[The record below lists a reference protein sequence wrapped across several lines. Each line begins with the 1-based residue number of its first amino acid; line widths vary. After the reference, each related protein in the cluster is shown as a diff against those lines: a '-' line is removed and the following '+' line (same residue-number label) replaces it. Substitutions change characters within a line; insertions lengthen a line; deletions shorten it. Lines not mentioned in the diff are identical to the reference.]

1 MQKEWLEMFEKA
13 RRIISPKEVSPFI
26 TYGNH
31 SCAILTSSKNIYTS
45 VNILSSLDISSTAE
59 KNAITQMLNNGEH
72 KIEKMLLLNELEE
85 IILPSQ
91 DCFEYL
97 VELCDDVNDIEI
109 LTDLNNFKSIKLSEL
124 LPNWWGT
131 FREKK
136 N

>member
-26 TYGNH
+26 TYGTH
-31 SCAILTSSKNIYTS
+31 SCAILTDSKNIYTS
-45 VNILSSLDISSTAE
+45 VNISSSLDISSTAE
-59 KNAITQMLNNGEH
+59 KNAITKMLNNGEH
-72 KIEKMLLLNELEE
+72 RIEKILLLNELEVV
-85 IILPSQ
+85 ILPSK

-97 VELCDDVNDIEI
+97 VELCDDIDNTEI
-109 LTDLNNFKSIKLSEL
+109 LTDLTDFKSIKLIEL
-124 LPNWWGT
+124 LPDWWGT

>member
-59 KNAITQMLNNGEH
+59 KNVITQMLNNGEH
-72 KIEKMLLLNELEE
+72 KIEKMLLLNYIDMLVMR
-85 IILPSQ
+85 Q
-91 DCFEYL
+91 D
-97 VELCDDVNDIEI
+97 
-109 LTDLNNFKSIKLSEL
+109 IKLVLVL
-124 LPNWWGT
+124 LIAFT
-131 FREKK
+131 IIEF
-136 N
+136 